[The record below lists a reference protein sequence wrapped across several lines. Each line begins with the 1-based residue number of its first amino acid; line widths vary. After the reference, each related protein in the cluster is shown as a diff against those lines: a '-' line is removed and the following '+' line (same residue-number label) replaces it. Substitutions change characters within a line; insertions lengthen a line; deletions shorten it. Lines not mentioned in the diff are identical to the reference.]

1 MTTTQTPV
9 RTGSLTML
17 QGSALTVGAV
27 LGTGVISLPGLAARI
42 AGPASLVSWLL
53 LVVASVPLAAT
64 FGALGARFPDAGGVA
79 SYARRA
85 FGPTAGAVVGWCFFL
100 AVPVGAPAASMM
112 AGHYVAAAFGGGRTT
127 ILLVSAALIAG
138 VAGMNAF
145 GVRLSGRVQ
154 LALAAVLA
162 GTIVVTVAIALPHAK
177 PSAVGPI
184 APHGWSAVFTAAG
197 ALVWAFAGWE
207 AVAPLAAEYRSP
219 HKDVPVA
226 TAVAIV
232 VVGALYLALAV
243 TTVLV
248 LGPRAGDTVAP
259 LSDLMALAVGDGA
272 RPATAFVALL
282 LTIGA
287 MNAYF
292 AGAAKLGSALG
303 RDGALPL
310 WLAEGSRAGE
320 VPRRSLLVV
329 TVLAGATLSI
339 ATLAGLDFD
348 VFMVLATGAF
358 GLVYVLGTAAAVK
371 LFPPGWTRTGAI
383 IGLVTALALAASI
396 GWAMLWAV
404 VVSAAAV
411 TYQLLSA
418 RRT

>member
-1 MTTTQTPV
+1 M

-27 LGTGVISLPGLAARI
+27 LGTGVISLPGLAARM

-53 LVVASVPLAAT
+53 LVLASVPLAAT
-64 FGALGARFPDAGGVA
+64 FGALGARFPDAGGVS

-85 FGPTAGAVVGWCFFL
+85 FGPKAGAVVGWCFFL

-112 AGHYVAAAFGGGRTT
+112 AGHYVAAAFGGGRVT
-127 ILLVSAALIAG
+127 IVAVSADLIAG

-162 GTIVVTVAIALPHAK
+162 GTILVTVVIALPHAQ

-184 APHGWSAVFTAAG
+184 APHGWPAVLTAAG

-219 HKDVPVA
+219 HTDVPVA
-226 TAVAIV
+226 TAIAVV
-232 VVGALYLALAV
+232 VVGALYLALAA
-243 TTVLV
+243 TTILV

-259 LSDLMALAVGDGA
+259 LSDLMALAVGEGA

-303 RDGALPL
+303 RDGALPH

-329 TVLAGATLSI
+329 TVLAGLTLGF
-339 ATLAGLDFD
+339 AAVTGLDFD

-358 GLVYVLGTAAAVK
+358 GVVYVLGTAAAVR
-371 LFPPGWTRTGAI
+371 LFPRGWTRTGAI
-383 IGLVTALALAASI
+383 IGLVTAVALAASI
-396 GWAMLWAV
+396 GWALLWAA
-404 VVSAAAV
+404 VVSAAAIA
-411 TYQLLSA
+411 YQLLVP
-418 RRT
+418 RRTR